1 MTVHT
6 QIWSECTQ
14 CGWSQGIDIH
24 VISASIDSPDPA
36 AMPTLT
42 VEAYFGDGVKRVSQ
56 VASLVHRH
64 VCPKSH
70 DECLPPSRALGSTT
84 DKSGCRHGSLD
95 CPAARIP
102 AVYEASTPI
111 IKLTHS

>member
-6 QIWSECTQ
+6 QIWSECTL

-36 AMPTLT
+36 ALPTLT
-42 VEAYFGDGVKRVSQ
+42 VEAYFGDQLSKVSK
-56 VASLVHRH
+56 VATLVHRH

-70 DECLPPSRALGSTT
+70 DECHHPSRGGCQHGST
-84 DKSGCRHGSLD
+84 D

-102 AVYEASTPI
+102 AVYEASTPVLNI
-111 IKLTHS
+111 PF